1 MDNLQPLSRSA
12 GLNQVQVIHS
22 DPLPHW
28 EQLPRQQQRDLIMLL
43 ATLLSKRLP
52 SQIDPAGQEARDE

>member
-1 MDNLQPLSRSA
+1 MDNLQPLPRSS

-28 EQLPRQQQRDLIMLL
+28 EQLPRPQQQDLIMLL
-43 ATLLSKRLP
+43 ATLLGKCLP
-52 SQIDPAGQEARDE
+52 SQTGLAGQEARGE